1 MATTYTIKKGDT
13 LSKIA
18 KRMGTTVAELAELN
32 GIANVNKIRAGAT
45 IKLPTEAP
53 TPASRTRALDV
64 ARTRYAYPTD
74 PYVAPKPATPKKP
87 VEGVK
92 IPVVR
97 KVETPAEQSARMFK
111 EAEALLVEERARAT
125 AAARDLGDTL
135 GPRDDTLRYA
145 LPPNRSSANPRNVDG
160 IPLEKLTV
168 PPIVFDNS
176 DGIWDRLRLDQQEQK
191 AKEGA
196 GNYTSGL
203 DKLISMGGKVDG
215 SADGRV
221 RVADNTRSPTLTAS
235 DTEMLVYTLLGEAEG
250 EGTDGM
256 RAVAST
262 IVNRTRAEGFPDDP
276 VSVVSAPKQF
286 DGGPGT
292 PRYEKVKALY
302 PPGSDEYAQ
311 AMRVVASHIA
321 APNPPDA
328 TGVGAVFFDTSG
340 TAQQKYAGG
349 TTTRIGNHFF
359 YAAPK
364 AAEQKQQTALEAIS
378 SAVLPASPFVDDVGT
393 TALISNP
400 RAGGAVAGIVFH
412 HTAGSTLSSAY
423 STAGKTGA
431 HFYIDTDGTV
441 HQAADIG
448 SRVIH
453 IRDPDSPNRTD
464 IGQPT
469 YTLTNDNTIGVE
481 IVAADENHVTQAQ
494 LDAAASLVG
503 WINTN
508 VGPVDPTMIVGHG
521 DLQGGDAPSWASPF
535 GRRRPLEGIMARDIA
550 RMAVGGLMPYAPIET
565 TQWVPPLPRRRPD
578 TPAQQL
584 TDDRAEAIAYA
595 RENARQAALMG
606 MNAVSFAAQGETRLS
621 GGFES
626 DIWAD
631 GIGSLFDDAGEI
643 SSEPV
648 TPPMRPMSPDLND
661 VPDQTM
667 AVTPRVEWGE
677 IGGIEYPVKVETNQP
692 LPGALVAEARRSLFN
707 QPPDASGVRVS
718 TTFDRSGEFNR
729 YTLPNLP
736 SSILTGIAKSSLPMG
751 KEGRGGVG
759 RDAVNAVRPEGD
771 IAFVSRI
778 DARPEVPGSM
788 PAAPFVSPVAGRLD
802 APLGSMPAA
811 PSDAFVSMVAG
822 RPDAPVGSMPAAEGA
837 AFATSVDAGL
847 LSAPQSPVPMDTVDV
862 QVGSVA
868 MPRPRPATVYQPYVY
883 QIDVAKAAATVREHA
898 ASQAFGLG
906 SIALFGKDDNAIVAM
921 IFEQKDKGG
930 NPMIPAD
937 VVYDKKTQ
945 TVTTSN
951 REYAAIIGGLNE
963 GVPPE
968 AIPQLD
974 KFVRPILTQTAGGFT
989 VVGPIAAPVVRPI
1002 VLQRKTVPIATIK
1015 EMMSSLEPKP
1025 VAKPKPPSMATVKPA
1040 WGASQPDLTF
1050 KAPGRTPQPGNP
1062 KTVGDAAVRTPVVE
1076 TWSPMAAAKPVAPV
1090 YKIVPAV
1097 YKTVPV
1103 VPPAGK
1109 VASGAYNV
1117 TPEQR
1122 AAFGGTDAKS
1132 AAVVAKAANGTQIS
1146 AAPAAPAVPA
1156 QPQTKRVLVTPAR
1169 RIEVT
1174 PKGGI
1179 TVPERRVAQAAP
1191 KKYTAGGRTYV
1202 VKDGMM
1208 VNEKTGVKYART
1220 VVYGEGGGD
1229 YGSSPGQSTA
1239 GLKPG
1244 DRVYNADTN
1253 TWGLKR

>member
-53 TPASRTRALDV
+53 IPASRTRALDV

-364 AAEQKQQTALEAIS
+364 AAEQKQQTALEAIAEATAVERVLQAQGETAAIRKGALSPELLGVLS
-378 SAVLPASPFVDDVGT
+378 SVGEKLDVYFEVTSGGQKERSPFTKYGVDYTGSTRHDNGNAADT
-393 TALISNP
+393 KAFTLNEDGSRHYLDFSDPTDREKWGQIAQL
-400 RAGGAVAGIVFH
+400 AVAAGAKGIGAAPDYMGTKTMHIGF
-412 HTAGSTLSSAY
+412 GSPGVWGGGGKSVNAPEWLREAY
-423 STAGKTGA
+423 
-431 HFYIDTDGTV
+431 
-441 HQAADIG
+441 
-448 SRVIH
+448 
-453 IRDPDSPNRTD
+453 
-464 IGQPT
+464 
-469 YTLTNDNTIGVE
+469 
-481 IVAADENHVTQAQ
+481 
-494 LDAAASLVG
+494 
-503 WINTN
+503 
-508 VGPVDPTMIVGHG
+508 
-521 DLQGGDAPSWASPF
+521 
-535 GRRRPLEGIMARDIA
+535 
-550 RMAVGGLMPYAPIET
+550 AVGLATPPDVATGYA
-565 TQWVPPLPRRRPD
+565 PPLPRRRPD
-578 TPAQQL
+578 STAQML

-595 RENARQAALMG
+595 RENARQAVLASLKAMQ
-606 MNAVSFAAQGETRLS
+606 APQEIDISAAPTS
-621 GGFES
+621 GFETN
-626 DIWAD
+626 IWGN
-631 GIGSLFDDAGEI
+631 GIEGLFDEIGQPSSVPPPALTRDFATAADAGLLT
-643 SSEPV
+643 SPQS
-648 TPPMRPMSPDLND
+648 PMITAAP
-661 VPDQTM
+661 
-667 AVTPRVEWGE
+667 
-677 IGGIEYPVKVETNQP
+677 
-692 LPGALVAEARRSLFN
+692 
-707 QPPDASGVRVS
+707 
-718 TTFDRSGEFNR
+718 
-729 YTLPNLP
+729 
-736 SSILTGIAKSSLPMG
+736 
-751 KEGRGGVG
+751 
-759 RDAVNAVRPEGD
+759 
-771 IAFVSRI
+771 
-778 DARPEVPGSM
+778 
-788 PAAPFVSPVAGRLD
+788 APFVSEDRPKAADFESARMWREALALRDVERARRAEESAVVSDQRMVSRYGRTMPVTRL
-802 APLGSMPAA
+802 ATPTLESL
-811 PSDAFVSMVAG
+811 VAG
-822 RPDAPVGSMPAAEGA
+822 RPDPPVGSIPAARYVPVVAGREERAGSMPAAEGA

-847 LSAPQSPVPMDTVDV
+847 LSAPQLPVPMDTVDV
-862 QVGSVA
+862 QVGSIA

-1040 WGASQPDLTF
+1040 WGASQPDLVL

-1062 KTVGDAAVRTPVVE
+1062 KTVGDAAKRTPVVE

-1156 QPQTKRVLVTPAR
+1156 QPQTKRVLVTPAK
-1169 RIEVT
+1169 RIAVS
-1174 PKGGI
+1174 PGGGI
-1179 TVPERRVAQAAP
+1179 TVPERRVVQSEP
-1191 KKYTAGGRTYV
+1191 KRYTAGGRTYV

-1220 VVYGEGGGD
+1220 AVYGEGGGD